1 MRRLI
6 NCLKCLAALELFFIL
21 AIRPVHAIDL
31 SQYLL
36 FSVNSDNYYYNF
48 QYKDQTLYVGADKGI
63 FVYKDP
69 SHISNIDPT
78 NKGYVSLEK
87 GNLVSSNYL
96 KGNLFTPHFKSLLP
110 EGFQHNS
117 IVGTEYKQ
125 QLLIISKGQL
135 FIYKKSVKPKADTL
149 SIRSISAHYLGTYGG
164 IFHNG
169 IRFNYPSYANGYI
182 REYPDET
189 FICYDGLLRLKGKDT
204 IRYEANVGNAQIGQT
219 DIGKLKDI
227 FRIDSKRYLLFS
239 EKGLCLSDLISKLSW
254 VEQNNTG
261 TEPRFLK
268 ADYRDGLP
276 IVIYY
281 IYGNKI
287 QKYNLLNQAF
297 TTLLKLDSNSGNI
310 EDAYVKDAATIY
322 LITHNKLME
331 ATSNSS
337 GDQYTFTTLV
347 ENLIGNHH
355 ILSLNNQLLITSN
368 DGFSAFILDS
378 REWVPNFIR
387 DEFNHRAVNVENG
400 NYFLG
405 TIHGYYQLN
414 KEQIE
419 SLINQRLVEIREV
432 VPDISDENPSN
443 KIIYSLIGVCA
454 LLLSLCIVLIIR
466 SRRTDNDS
474 KLKASE
480 IINYIESNLK
490 DVTIVNIC
498 YEFKINPLQLNNI
511 LGNDKPGE
519 LIRAKRLEIV
529 KKMRKDRRREEDIA
543 LVTGFSVSYLKK
555 IKT

>member
-1 MRRLI
+1 MRLLI
-6 NCLKCLAALELFFIL
+6 NCLKHLGALGLFFIL
-21 AIRPVHAIDL
+21 AIRPLYATDL

-36 FSVNSDNYYYNF
+36 YSVSSDNYYYNF
-48 QYKDQTLYVGADKGI
+48 QYKDQTLYIGADKGI

-69 SHISNIDPT
+69 SHIANIDPT

-149 SIRSISAHYLGTYGG
+149 SIRSITSHYLGTYGG
-164 IFHNG
+164 VFHNG

-189 FICYDGLLRLKGKDT
+189 FICYDGLLRLRGKDT
-204 IRYEANVGNAQIGQT
+204 TRYEANGGNAQIGQT

-227 FRIDSKRYLLFS
+227 YRIDSERYLLFS
-239 EKGLCLSDLISKLSW
+239 EKGLSLSDLLSKLNW
-254 VEQNNTG
+254 VERNNTG
-261 TEPRFLK
+261 IEPRFLK

-310 EDAYVKDAATIY
+310 EDAYIKDAATIY
-322 LITHNKLME
+322 ILTHNKLME
-331 ATSNSS
+331 ATSNSN

-355 ILSLNNQLLITSN
+355 ILNLNNQLLITSN
-368 DGFSAFILDS
+368 DGFSAYNLDS
-378 REWVPNFIR
+378 REWVPNLIR
-387 DEFNHRAVNVENG
+387 DEFNHRAVYVENG

-405 TIHGYYQLN
+405 TIHGYYQISHV
-414 KEQIE
+414 QIE
-419 SLINQRLVEIREV
+419 QLINQRLEEIKEM
-432 VPDISDENPSN
+432 VPEATIEDKSTS
-443 KIIYSLIGVCA
+443 IIYTLFG
-454 LLLSLCIVLIIR
+454 LCILLIAICIYLLVR
-466 SRRTDNDS
+466 SKNTTNENKVKSRD
-474 KLKASE
+474 
-480 IINYIESNLK
+480 IIDYIEANLK

-498 YEFKINPLQLNNI
+498 HEFKINPLQLNDI